1 VSLSPDF
8 SKKDINK
15 NIELLISEG
24 YEVVSNASNGDSW
37 ESVISLL
44 DEFEF
49 RFEREC
55 SVNSHLNSVMFDEK
69 FNQEYEKTL
78 PKISKF
84 YSNISTNKEL
94 FKAYKRVLD
103 TDLTQQQTHIVN
115 EAIKGFQLSG
125 IDLDA
130 DSQEEFKKIQERLT
144 VLSNTFSNNS
154 LMSTNEWKK
163 SVSKADLPGYT
174 EDQLS
179 KIRKEDG
186 SLEINLQMPVYLDL
200 MTFCENQT
208 LREEVYKAYISRA
221 SEIGL
226 TSKKYDN
233 TKVMDEILKLRL
245 KLANLLGF
253 NNYAELSIASKMVES
268 PNQVIDFLDLL
279 INKSQSQA
287 LTEFQELE
295 SFAGCKINPWD
306 FAFYSEKLKEKK
318 YGFKKSD
325 LTPYFPEEYV
335 LNGLFSLI
343 KELYEISLKE
353 VKEDSYHNDVKVF
366 DLVKNNET
374 IGRVYI
380 DLYARE
386 NKRGGAWMSDY
397 QPLTEK
403 NKPVAFVVC
412 NLNKPTKDKP
422 AMFEFDEIVTIFH
435 EFGHALHHLL
445 TKVEYP
451 CAAGISG
458 VPWDGVELPSQYME
472 FFVYDKEV
480 VKKISSHYQTGESL
494 PNELYQKIIDSKNFQ
509 SAIQMLRQCEF
520 ALWDIKTHMSSKD
533 TYEILNEVR
542 QKTSII
548 PAIDE
553 NRFLNTFGHI
563 FSGGYAAG
571 YFSYKWAEVLAADAF
586 FYINQ
591 NGSINKNLINSFKV
605 NILEVGGSLDF
616 MSQYKKFRGGEPELK
631 SLLVSNGIQ

>member
-1 VSLSPDF
+1 MSLSPDF

-49 RFEREC
+49 IFEREC

-144 VLSNTFSNNS
+144 VLRNTFSNNS
-154 LMSTNEWKK
+154 LKSTNEWKK

-208 LREEVYKAYISRA
+208 LRKEVYKAYISRA

-233 TKVMDEILKLRL
+233 TKTMDEILKLRL

-279 INKSQSQA
+279 INKSQPQA
-287 LTEFQELE
+287 LSEFQELE

-306 FAFYSEKLKEKK
+306 FAF
-318 YGFKKSD
+318 
-325 LTPYFPEEYV
+325 
-335 LNGLFSLI
+335 LF
-343 KELYEISLKE
+343 
-353 VKEDSYHNDVKVF
+353 
-366 DLVKNNET
+366 
-374 IGRVYI
+374 
-380 DLYARE
+380 
-386 NKRGGAWMSDY
+386 
-397 QPLTEK
+397 
-403 NKPVAFVVC
+403 
-412 NLNKPTKDKP
+412 
-422 AMFEFDEIVTIFH
+422 
-435 EFGHALHHLL
+435 
-445 TKVEYP
+445 
-451 CAAGISG
+451 
-458 VPWDGVELPSQYME
+458 
-472 FFVYDKEV
+472 
-480 VKKISSHYQTGESL
+480 
-494 PNELYQKIIDSKNFQ
+494 
-509 SAIQMLRQCEF
+509 
-520 ALWDIKTHMSSKD
+520 
-533 TYEILNEVR
+533 
-542 QKTSII
+542 
-548 PAIDE
+548 
-553 NRFLNTFGHI
+553 
-563 FSGGYAAG
+563 
-571 YFSYKWAEVLAADAF
+571 
-586 FYINQ
+586 
-591 NGSINKNLINSFKV
+591 
-605 NILEVGGSLDF
+605 
-616 MSQYKKFRGGEPELK
+616 
-631 SLLVSNGIQ
+631 

>member
-1 VSLSPDF
+1 VSLSPNF

-15 NIELLISEG
+15 TIDFLITEG
-24 YEVVSNASNGDSW
+24 YKVVRKASDGDNW

-69 FNQEYEKTL
+69 FSQEYEKTL

-94 FKAYKRVLD
+94 YRAYKRVLG
-103 TDLTQQQTHIVN
+103 TNLTQQQTHIVN

-125 IDLDA
+125 VDLKPDK
-130 DSQEEFKKIQERLT
+130 QEEFKKIQERLT

-154 LMSTNEWKK
+154 LKSTNEWKK
-163 SVSKADLPGYT
+163 SVIKADLPGYT
-174 EDQLS
+174 ENQLS
-179 KIRKEDG
+179 KIRKKDG
-186 SLEINLQMPVYLDL
+186 SLVINLQMPVYLDL

-208 LREEVYKAYISRA
+208 LREEAYKAYISRA
-221 SEIGL
+221 SEIGH
-226 TSKKYDN
+226 TNIKYDN
-233 TKVMDEILKLRL
+233 TKVMNEILELRF

-253 NNYAELSIASKMVES
+253 NNYSELSIASKMVES
-268 PNQVIDFLDLL
+268 PYQVIEFLDLL
-279 INKSQSQA
+279 INNSRPQA
-287 LTEFQELE
+287 ITEFQELE
-295 SFAGCKINPWD
+295 SFAGFRINPWD

-325 LTPYFPEEYV
+325 LTPYFPEEQV
-335 LNGLFSLI
+335 LNGLYSLI

-353 VKEDSYHNDVKVF
+353 VKEDSYHQDVKIF
-366 DLVKNNET
+366 DLVKNNEI

-380 DLYARE
+380 DLYSRE
-386 NKRGGAWMSDY
+386 NKRGGAWMSSY

-403 NKPVAFVVC
+403 NKPVAFIVC

-445 TKVEYP
+445 TKVEFP
-451 CAAGISG
+451 CASGISG

-472 FFVYDKEV
+472 FFAYNKEV
-480 VKKISSHYQTGESL
+480 IKKISSHYKTGESL
-494 PNELYQKIIDSKNFQ
+494 PDELYQKIIDSKNFQ

-520 ALWDIKTHMSSKD
+520 ALWDIKTHMSPKD
-533 TYEILNEVR
+533 TYEVLNEVR
-542 QKTSII
+542 KKTSII
-548 PAIDE
+548 PSIDE

-563 FSGGYAAG
+563 FNGGYAAG

-586 FYINQ
+586 YYVNQ
-591 NGSINKNLINSFKV
+591 TGSINKDLTNSFKE

-616 MSQYKKFRGGEPELK
+616 MSQYKKFRGGNPELS
-631 SLLVSNGIQ
+631 SLLLSNGIN

>member
-154 LMSTNEWKK
+154 LKSTNEWKK

-287 LTEFQELE
+287 LKEFQELE

-353 VKEDSYHNDVKVF
+353 VKEDSYHH
-366 DLVKNNET
+366 
-374 IGRVYI
+374 R
-380 DLYARE
+380 
-386 NKRGGAWMSDY
+386 
-397 QPLTEK
+397 
-403 NKPVAFVVC
+403 C
-412 NLNKPTKDKP
+412 
-422 AMFEFDEIVTIFH
+422 
-435 EFGHALHHLL
+435 
-445 TKVEYP
+445 
-451 CAAGISG
+451 
-458 VPWDGVELPSQYME
+458 
-472 FFVYDKEV
+472 
-480 VKKISSHYQTGESL
+480 ES
-494 PNELYQKIIDSKNFQ
+494 F
-509 SAIQMLRQCEF
+509 
-520 ALWDIKTHMSSKD
+520 
-533 TYEILNEVR
+533 
-542 QKTSII
+542 
-548 PAIDE
+548 
-553 NRFLNTFGHI
+553 
-563 FSGGYAAG
+563 
-571 YFSYKWAEVLAADAF
+571 
-586 FYINQ
+586 
-591 NGSINKNLINSFKV
+591 
-605 NILEVGGSLDF
+605 
-616 MSQYKKFRGGEPELK
+616 
-631 SLLVSNGIQ
+631 